1 MICIRRGGT
10 GGRSGKLPDR
20 SQRAQDILRALVK
33 GETDPAALAAYARGN
48 LQQKQADLERALEG
62 RFQEHHRFLR
72 SRLLRHL
79 DVLDAEVSALESRID
94 TLLEQLPT
102 FAAAVERLDT
112 LPGVNRTAALTMVA
126 EIGVEMERFP
136 TAGHLTAWV
145 GLVPGKNETGGKQ
158 RATTTRKGHRQLR
171 RTLVQAAW
179 AAARKR
185 DCHLRAWYYRLSN
198 RRGAQRAA
206 VGVAR
211 TVLQIAYHL
220 IKDGTTYE
228 ELGHDYFDQVN
239 RERTRR
245 RLVQRLETLGFA
257 VDVRDAERPAA
268 DPPLATA

>member
-1 MICIRRGGT
+1 M
-10 GGRSGKLPDR
+10 
-20 SQRAQDILRALVK
+20 K